1 MPALDDTAIIT
12 REAELI
18 AARIGDVRDQ
28 MQLQLEESRKVAVAA
43 IKVAKTPGVK
53 WPERIQHILNIAQV
67 DMEEQLSPLWH
78 RLANARDRDARVLL
92 EGLFANACHDLPAV
106 SSRMMTL
113 VEPALASTMVSAD
126 WRMINSNQLD
136 SGVTPWVVG
145 QASLE
150 AAILALAQ
158 NMMYDHATN
167 GGTQLSLADIAS
179 LSKVMIKDK
188 VSVVHSADAM

>member
-1 MPALDDTAIIT
+1 
-12 REAELI
+12 
-18 AARIGDVRDQ
+18 

-53 WPERIQHILNIAQV
+53 WPERIQHIQHILNIAQA
-67 DMEEQLSPLWH
+67 DMEEKLPPLWH
-78 RLANARDRDARVLL
+78 RLANVRDRDARVLL
-92 EGLFANACHDLPAV
+92 EGLSAKACHDLPAV
-106 SSRMMTL
+106 SSRMKTL
-113 VEPALASTMVSAD
+113 VEPALTSTMVSAD